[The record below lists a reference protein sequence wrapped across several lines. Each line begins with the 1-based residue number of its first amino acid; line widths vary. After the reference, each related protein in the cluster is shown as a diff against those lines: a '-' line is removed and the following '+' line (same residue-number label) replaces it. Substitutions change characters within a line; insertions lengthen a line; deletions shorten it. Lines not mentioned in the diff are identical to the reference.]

1 MELQFTHALRTLDKI
16 FSDVSTKLRIP
27 FRYALIGGLAVSAW
41 GVIRAT
47 EDIDLLADSEP
58 SPLRRPDLRRP
69 IAASV
74 EQHEGKAEWRVGDP
88 EDPVPLLLRVTLP
101 RPAHDV
107 GADIL
112 WAHKAWQ
119 REALIRRIALTVSR
133 MKVFVLHPEDL
144 VLMKLEAGGPQD
156 LLDVEELLVKRP
168 RELNVHRLQR
178 KAAQVTLGTEL
189 QQCLQRSR
197 GKTRK

>member
-16 FSDVSTKLRIP
+16 FSDVSAKLRIP

-58 SPLRRPDLRRP
+58 SPLRSPDLRRP
-69 IAASV
+69 IATCV
-74 EQHEGKAEWRVGDP
+74 ETHEGKAEWRVGDP

-101 RPAHDV
+101 RPAQDV

-119 REALIRRIALTVSR
+119 REALIRRVPLSVSR
-133 MKVFVLHPEDL
+133 MKVFVLHAQDL

-156 LLDVEELLVKRP
+156 LLDVEELLSKRLP
-168 RELNVHRLQR
+168 ELNIRRLQR
-178 KAAQVTLGTEL
+178 KAAQLGLGTEL
-189 QQCLQRSR
+189 RRCLQRR
-197 GKTRK
+197 GEKTRK

>member
-1 MELQFTHALRTLDKI
+1 MELQFTHALRTLNKI
-16 FSDVSTKLRIP
+16 FSDVSAKLRVP

-58 SPLRRPDLRRP
+58 SPLRSPDLRRP
-69 IAASV
+69 IAACV
-74 EQHEGKAEWRVGDP
+74 EKHKGKAEWRVGDP

-133 MKVFVLHPEDL
+133 TKVFVLHPEDL

-156 LLDVEELLVKRP
+156 LLDVEELLSKP
-168 RELNVHRLQR
+168 PPELNIRRLQR
-178 KAAQVTLGTEL
+178 KAAQLRVDADLSN
-189 QQCLQRSR
+189 CLQRSR
-197 GKTRK
+197 RRLGK